1 MHVYEQDW
9 FVGAPTRAKQ
19 PAIPQTN
26 LEQVSDINLRRH
38 IFDAVDQALDEISP
52 NCDSFMQFAQA
63 IDGLQ

>member
-1 MHVYEQDW
+1 MSKIGLW
-9 FVGAPTRAKQ
+9 APPRGLSSPLSHK
-19 PAIPQTN
+19 PI